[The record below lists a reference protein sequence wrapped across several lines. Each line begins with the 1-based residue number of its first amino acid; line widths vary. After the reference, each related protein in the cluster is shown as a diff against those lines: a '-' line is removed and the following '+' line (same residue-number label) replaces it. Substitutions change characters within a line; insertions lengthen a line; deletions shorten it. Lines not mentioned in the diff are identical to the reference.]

1 MSIDLISTTTTIEDL
16 KELEASEAQNE
27 SNPTA
32 LSLADIHVADQV
44 FQPRQVQYN
53 ALPSREH
60 IKDLKSALKTQGKPL
75 EPVIVAPV
83 GSKFFLIDG
92 HHRLSAYQAAG
103 WSKKVPVTVIR
114 VSLEEAIRRAIE
126 LNSKN
131 KLPMTH
137 MDKTEAAWKLTK
149 AGGLS
154 KAEITAITGVTS
166 NVGIMRKVLRE
177 LKEKG
182 IDVTDLTWARARKKH
197 KGLPDDDFD
206 REAWVNEK
214 AEALRDKLLKAAP
227 AKLIN
232 NPEVLAEAIRMIS
245 GKLPMALID
254 QWHEEA
260 YDYVEEHREA
270 IEEERRIAE
279 ELDI

>member
-1 MSIDLISTTTTIEDL
+1 MTIDLISTTTTIEDL
-16 KELEASEAQNE
+16 KELEAIEAQNE
-27 SNPTA
+27 STPKA
-32 LSLADIHVADQV
+32 LSLKDIHVADQV

-114 VSLEEAIRRAIE
+114 VSLEEAIRKAIE

-149 AGGLS
+149 AGGMS
-154 KAEITAITGVTS
+154 KAEIAAITGVTS
-166 NVGIMRKVLRE
+166 NIDIMRRVLRE
-177 LKEKG
+177 LKALG
-182 IDVTDLTWARARKKH
+182 IDVDDLTWSQARKKH
-197 KGLPDDDFD
+197 KGRPDDFD
-206 REAWVNEK
+206 RDAWVNEK
-214 AEALRDKLLKAAP
+214 AIALRDKLLKAAP

-232 NPEVLAEAIRMIS
+232 NPEVLAEAIKMIS
-245 GKLPMALID
+245 GSLPSALIAE
-254 QWHEEA
+254 WHEEA
-260 YDYVEEHREA
+260 LEYARDHQDALEA
-270 IEEERRIAE
+270 DD
-279 ELDI
+279 LDI